1 MDDAAVSIEHH
12 EAREAETVGTAQTL
26 DHLLGGGAERGTATG
41 IVDVDVFVVPFH
53 DIPYGAV
60 VLDELGKAEAP
71 HAPVATQLADDMLSL
86 RLGTH
91 QGTVDLLHGVDTLIV
106 EALLGM
112 KSKATYKE
120 KDEKENAT
128 EGVFHRVN
136 DLEVG
141 LFIPVNLSI

>member
-12 EAREAETVGTAQTL
+12 EAREAETVGTAQAF
-26 DHLLGGGAERGTATG
+26 DNLLGGGAERGTATR
-41 IVDVDVFVVPFH
+41 IVDVDVFVVPFY

-112 KSKATYKE
+112 KSKDTYKE

-136 DLEVG
+136 DFEVG